1 MFSVLLAGWHHT
13 GTTPQRARDVAVAVQ
28 LGNPRPPPFKIKLN
42 LLRPLRLIIT
52 ENLNI
57 TIGAI
62 FLLLV
67 SLLFSTTVQV
77 QGVQPLYPGLYPLLS
92 RVYYTCTYPIAF
104 VGEAGQIVGGTVVIV
119 HRGLQIA
126 VLFDFDPGLNLET

>member
-1 MFSVLLAGWHHT
+1 MFSVLLAGWHH
-13 GTTPQRARDVAVAVQ
+13 TTPQRARDVAVAVQ